1 MGRKRKEGTASGQT
15 ISGLRLQECRK
26 EKGFSQQRL
35 SELAHVSQQLIS
47 AMENGSVTKSAAL
60 DCAPVLGVTVGYLM
74 GKSPYK
80 TEAEMRAAHA
90 EISKNLF
97 AIENAVLCSGGWLI
111 PSDEASD
118 TCAYLIEENG
128 VIKEYP
134 KSKIDAFSD
143 EIMDFIMWKYL
154 RLRSRGK
161 EVSEEKLDR
170 ILATANIQQD
180 MPLRKGYIA
189 AAKEYIEKRKSE
201 KAPKP

>member
-1 MGRKRKEGTASGQT
+1 MGRKRKEETASGQT

-26 EKGFSQQRL
+26 EKGFSQLKL
-35 SELAHVSQQLIS
+35 SELTGVAQQQIS
-47 AMENGSVTKSAAL
+47 AMENGSMTWGAAYA
-60 DCAPVLGVTVGYLM
+60 CADVLGVTVGYLM

-111 PSDEASD
+111 PSEASD
-118 TCAYLIEENG
+118 TCTYLIEENG

-134 KSKIDAFSD
+134 KSEIDAFSD